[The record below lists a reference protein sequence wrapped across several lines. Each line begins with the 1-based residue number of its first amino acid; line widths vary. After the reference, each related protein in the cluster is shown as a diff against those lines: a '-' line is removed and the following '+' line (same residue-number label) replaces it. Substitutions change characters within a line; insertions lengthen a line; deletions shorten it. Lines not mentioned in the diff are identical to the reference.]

1 MNLEVSESIM
11 MNLQNRI
18 QGCLLGL
25 AVGDAVGTTL
35 EFKPRDSY
43 APLTDMIGGGPFSLN
58 AGEWTDDT
66 SMALCIADSL
76 LACGGFDAVDQM
88 QRYVRWYN
96 EGYRS
101 SNGKCFDIGMTVSS
115 ALRQYESTGE
125 AMSGDTDPMSAGNGC
140 IMRLAPVPMYF
151 HHDLECAI
159 HTSGE
164 SSRTTHGA
172 EECVAA
178 CQLFGAILWKAIN
191 GRSKSEI
198 LTGAH
203 LPESMQIELPVKVQ
217 AIADGAYS
225 HKMRDEV
232 RGNGYVVDAL
242 EAALWCFAQTENYRD
257 AVLLAA
263 NLGDDADTT
272 AAICGQVAGAYYG
285 RDGMPVAWLNRVTAS
300 AELHELSLRLLAH

>member
-1 MNLEVSESIM
+1 
-11 MNLQNRI
+11 MNLQNRV

-35 EFKPRDSY
+35 EFKRRDSY
-43 APLTDMIGGGPFSLN
+43 EPLTSMIGGGPFSLN
-58 AGEWTDDT
+58 AGECTDGT

-76 LACGGFDAVDQM
+76 LACGEFDVADQM
-88 QRYVRWYN
+88 QRYMRWYR

-101 SNGKCFDIGMTVSS
+101 STGRCFDIGITVSS
-115 ALRQYESTGE
+115 ALRRYETTGE

-151 HHDLECAI
+151 HHDLELAI
-159 HTSGE
+159 HYSGE

-178 CQLFGAILWKAIN
+178 SKLFGAMLWKAIN

-198 LTGAH
+198 LSGAH
-203 LPESMQIELPVKVQ
+203 FPESMQIELPAKVQ
-217 AIADGAYS
+217 AIADGSYL
-225 HKMRDEV
+225 KKTRDDV
-232 RGNGYVVDAL
+232 RGSGYVVDAL
-242 EAALWCFAQTENYRD
+242 EAALWCFSQTDNYWD